1 MTAYLNLATIPQ
13 NQSKISQ
20 GIIMKQ
26 ITIVCVGQPNVGK
39 SSLVNKICG
48 VHLRVGNF
56 TGVTIE
62 KSEARIE
69 YKGYTLRIIDLPGTY
84 SLNEYSFEEQVTKQ
98 FLENQE
104 YDVILNVLDS
114 TNLERS
120 LLLTTQLMDL
130 QSKMCLALNMSDE
143 AKKEGIEINSG
154 LLGEILG
161 VECVS
166 VSAFYGENLDILL
179 DRIISIANEPFKQ
192 NKRVYAEFLE
202 NEINRLEKFLEQKH
216 YEDIERLLALH
227 HRGVGNLRDV
237 AIRLLMQ
244 DNFIAKNLHDKGCW
258 AELSE
263 FVNKCTQQLY
273 KQSQSQNVQDIFND
287 DSISFAKGAS
297 MESSRIYANKQL
309 STSQRLDGIL
319 LNTYLGIPIFLFLM
333 WLLFQVTFYLGEFP
347 KVWIEDSMASFG
359 SFAMEHISN
368 EFVASLLSGGIIAGV
383 GAVLSFLPHILILFC
398 GIVLLEGTGYMARVA
413 FLLDGFFHK
422 FGLHGKSFIPLVTG
436 FGCSVPAYMSTRMLK
451 NRNDRMLTLFIINFM
466 SCGARLPVYT
476 LFIGAFFTPDVAG
489 NVLYGIYIFGAL
501 VGLCMAKILKL
512 TAFKGEDEPFVMEM
526 PKYRLPSMRLIAF
539 SVWQKA
545 VSYVKKAGSFILL
558 ASVIIWVGTQFPHN
572 EILENETTKAVS
584 ALESSIV
591 ELEQK
596 RGKEECVQKWEHR
609 NADGSAKWG
618 VSVVICE
625 DGHIDRSIKF
635 IQEEIENIQH
645 TYQSSKVEQSYLG
658 QIGKFIEPIF
668 TPMDFDWR
676 ISVSLINGLLA
687 KETIISSM
695 GVLYALGEDIDENN
709 NMPLREILQENIS
722 LSSAIAFILFIMFY
736 NPCFAASIVF
746 GKEAGGK
753 RFIAYLFIFT
763 SVVSYVFAFVGYKIT
778 QLIVG

>member
-1 MTAYLNLATIPQ
+1 
-13 NQSKISQ
+13 
-20 GIIMKQ
+20 MKQ

-48 VHLRVGNF
+48 VHLKVGNF

-62 KSEARIE
+62 KAEARIE
-69 YKGYTLRIIDLPGTY
+69 YKGYILRIIDLPGTY
-84 SLNEYSFEEQVTKQ
+84 ALNEYSFEEQITKQ
-98 FLENQE
+98 FLEMQE

-114 TNLERS
+114 TNLERC
-120 LLLTTQLMDL
+120 LLLTTQLMEL

-143 AKKEGIEINSG
+143 AKKEGIEIDSV

-166 VSAFYGENLDILL
+166 VSAFYGENLETLL
-179 DRIISIANEPFKQ
+179 DRLIHIANEPLEP
-192 NKRVYAEFLE
+192 NKRVYADFLE
-202 NEINRLEKFLEQKH
+202 NEISKIEDFLKQKH
-216 YEDIERLLALH
+216 YEDIERLLALN
-227 HRGVGNLRDV
+227 HRGVRSLRDI
-237 AIRLLMQ
+237 AIKLLMQ
-244 DNFIAKNLHDKGCW
+244 DNFITKSLHDKGCW
-258 AELSE
+258 VELSE
-263 FVNKCTQQLY
+263 FVNKCTQRLY

-297 MESSRIYANKQL
+297 MESSRTNAKKQL
-309 STSQRLDGIL
+309 SITQRLDAIL

-347 KVWIEDSMASFG
+347 KVWIEESMASFG
-359 SFAMEHISN
+359 DLVQGYVAN

-476 LFIGAFFTPDVAG
+476 LFIGAFFTPSVAG

-512 TAFKGEDEPFVMEM
+512 TAFRGDDEPFVMEM
-526 PKYRLPSMRLIAF
+526 PKYRLPSLRLIAF

-572 EILENETTKAVS
+572 ETLEQQTDEIVS
-584 ALESSIV
+584 ALESKIA
-591 ELEQK
+591 ELEQQ
-596 RGKEECVQKWEHR
+596 RGKEECVQEWEHR
-609 NADGSAKWG
+609 NADGSAEWG
-618 VSVVICE
+618 VSLVMCE
-625 DGHIDRSIKF
+625 DGHIDRSIES
-635 IQEEIENIQH
+635 IQDEIENIQH
-645 TYQSSKVEQSYLG
+645 TYQSNKVEQSYLG
-658 QIGKFIEPIF
+658 RIGKFIEPIF
-668 TPMDFDWR
+668 TPMDFDWK
-676 ISVSLINGLLA
+676 ISVSLLNGLLA

-709 NMPLREILQENIS
+709 DMPLREILQEHIS
-722 LSSAIAFILFIMFY
+722 LPSAIAFILFIMFY

-753 RFIAYLFIFT
+753 RFIAYLFVFT
-763 SVVSYVFAFVGYKIT
+763 SVVSYIFAFVGYKIT

>member
-1 MTAYLNLATIPQ
+1 MN
-13 NQSKISQ
+13 
-20 GIIMKQ
+20 Q

-48 VHLRVGNF
+48 VHLKVGNF

-84 SLNEYSFEEQVTKQ
+84 SLNEYSFEEQITKQ
-98 FLENQE
+98 FLETQE

-114 TNLERS
+114 TNLERC
-120 LLLTTQLMDL
+120 LLLTTQLMNL

-143 AKKEGIEINSG
+143 AKKEGIEINSA

-166 VSAFYGENLDILL
+166 VSAFYGENLNILL
-179 DRIISIANEPFKQ
+179 DKLISIANEPLKP
-192 NKRVYAEFLE
+192 NKRVYADFLE
-202 NEINRLEKFLEQKH
+202 NEISKIEDFLKQKH

-227 HRGVGNLRDV
+227 HRGARTLRDI

-244 DNFIAKNLHDKGCW
+244 DSFITKNLHDKGCW
-258 AELSE
+258 VELSE
-263 FVNKCTQQLY
+263 FVSKCTQQLY

-297 MESSRIYANKQL
+297 MESSRTDAKNQL
-309 STSQRLDGIL
+309 SITQRLDAIL

-347 KVWIEDSMASFG
+347 KVWIEEGMASFG
-359 SFAMEHISN
+359 SFAMEHIGN
-368 EFVASLLSGGIIAGV
+368 EFLASLLSGGIIAGV

-436 FGCSVPAYMSTRMLK
+436 FGCSVPAYMSARMLK

-476 LFIGAFFTPDVAG
+476 LFIGAFFDPSMAG

-512 TAFKGEDEPFVMEM
+512 TAFRGEDEPFVMEM

-572 EILENETTKAVS
+572 EKLEIETNKTID
-584 ALESSIV
+584 ALESRIE

-596 RGKEECVQKWEHR
+596 MGEKVCTQELEHR
-609 NADGSAKWG
+609 NDNGSAELG
-618 VSVVICE
+618 VFVGDCE
-625 DGHIDRSIKF
+625 NLDIDRSINLM
-635 IQEEIENIQH
+635 QEEIENIQH
-645 TYQSSKVEQSYLG
+645 TYQSNKVEQSYLG
-658 QIGKFIEPIF
+658 QLGKFIEPLF
-668 TPMDFDWR
+668 KPMDFDWK
-676 ISVSLINGLLA
+676 ISISLINGLLA

-709 NMPLREILQENIS
+709 DVPLREILQEHIT
-722 LSSAIAFILFIMFY
+722 LPSAIAFILFIMFY

-763 SVVSYVFAFVGYKIT
+763 SVVSYIFAFVGYKIT

>member
-1 MTAYLNLATIPQ
+1 
-13 NQSKISQ
+13 
-20 GIIMKQ
+20 MKQ

-48 VHLRVGNF
+48 VHLKVGNF

-62 KSEARIE
+62 KAEARIE
-69 YKGYTLRIIDLPGTY
+69 YKGYILRIIDLPGTY
-84 SLNEYSFEEQVTKQ
+84 ALNEYSFEEQITKQ
-98 FLENQE
+98 FLETQE

-114 TNLERS
+114 TNLERC
-120 LLLTTQLMDL
+120 LLLTTQLMEL

-143 AKKEGIEINSG
+143 AKKEGIEIDSA

-166 VSAFYGENLDILL
+166 VSAFYGENLETLL
-179 DRIISIANEPFKQ
+179 DRLIHIANEPLEL
-192 NKRVYAEFLE
+192 NKRVYADFLE
-202 NEINRLEKFLEQKH
+202 NEISKIEDFLKQKH
-216 YEDIERLLALH
+216 YEDIERLLALN
-227 HRGVGNLRDV
+227 HRGVRSLRDI
-237 AIRLLMQ
+237 AIKLLMQ
-244 DNFIAKNLHDKGCW
+244 DNFIAKHLHDKGCW
-258 AELSE
+258 VELSE
-263 FVNKCTQQLY
+263 FVNKCTQRLY

-297 MESSRIYANKQL
+297 MESSRTDTKKQL
-309 STSQRLDGIL
+309 SITQRLDAIL

-347 KVWIEDSMASFG
+347 KVWIEESMASFG
-359 SFAMEHISN
+359 DLVQGYIAN

-476 LFIGAFFTPDVAG
+476 LFIGAFFTPSVAG

-512 TAFKGEDEPFVMEM
+512 TAFRGDDEPFVMEM

-572 EILENETTKAVS
+572 ETLEQQTDEAVS
-584 ALESSIV
+584 ALESKIA
-591 ELEQK
+591 ELEQQ
-596 RGKEECVQKWEHR
+596 RGKEVCVQEWEHR
-609 NADGSAKWG
+609 NTDGSAEWG
-618 VSVVICE
+618 ASVVMCE
-625 DGHIDRSIKF
+625 DGYIDRSIES
-635 IQEEIENIQH
+635 IQDEIENIQH
-645 TYQSSKVEQSYLG
+645 TYQSNKVEQSYLG
-658 QIGKFIEPIF
+658 RIGKFIEPIF
-668 TPMDFDWR
+668 TPMDFDWK
-676 ISVSLINGLLA
+676 ISVSLLNGLLA

-709 NMPLREILQENIS
+709 DMPLREILQENIS
-722 LSSAIAFILFIMFY
+722 LPSAIAFILFIMFY

-753 RFIAYLFIFT
+753 RFIAYLFVFT
-763 SVVSYVFAFVGYKIT
+763 SVVSYIFAFVGYKTT

>member
-1 MTAYLNLATIPQ
+1 
-13 NQSKISQ
+13 
-20 GIIMKQ
+20 MKQ

-48 VHLRVGNF
+48 VHLKVGNF

-62 KSEARIE
+62 KAEARIE
-69 YKGYTLRIIDLPGTY
+69 YKGYILRIIDLPGTY
-84 SLNEYSFEEQVTKQ
+84 ALNEYSFEEQITKQ
-98 FLENQE
+98 FLETQE

-114 TNLERS
+114 TNLERC
-120 LLLTTQLMDL
+120 LLLTTQLMEL

-143 AKKEGIEINSG
+143 AKKEGIEIDSA

-166 VSAFYGENLDILL
+166 VSAFYGENLETLL
-179 DRIISIANEPFKQ
+179 DRLIHIANKPLEP
-192 NKRVYAEFLE
+192 NKRVYADFLE
-202 NEINRLEKFLEQKH
+202 NEINKVEDFLKQKH
-216 YEDIERLLALH
+216 YEDIERLLALN
-227 HRGVGNLRDV
+227 HRGVRSLRDI
-237 AIRLLMQ
+237 AIKLLMQ

-258 AELSE
+258 VELSE
-263 FVNKCTQQLY
+263 FVNKCTQRLY

-297 MESSRIYANKQL
+297 MESSRTDTKKQL
-309 STSQRLDGIL
+309 SITQRLDAIL

-347 KVWIEDSMASFG
+347 KVWIEESMASFG
-359 SFAMEHISN
+359 DLIQGYIAN

-476 LFIGAFFTPDVAG
+476 LFIGAFFTPSVAG

-501 VGLCMAKILKL
+501 VGLCMAKILRL
-512 TAFKGEDEPFVMEM
+512 TAFRGDDEPFVMEM
-526 PKYRLPSMRLIAF
+526 PKYRLPSLRLIAF

-545 VSYVKKAGSFILL
+545 ISYVKKAGSFILL

-572 EILENETTKAVS
+572 ETLEQQTDETVS
-584 ALESSIV
+584 TLESKIA
-591 ELEQK
+591 ELERQ
-596 RGKEECVQKWEHR
+596 RGKEECVQEWEHR
-609 NADGSAKWG
+609 NADGRAEWG
-618 VSVVICE
+618 ASVVMCE
-625 DGHIDRSIKF
+625 DGHIDRSIES
-635 IQEEIENIQH
+635 IQDEIENIQH
-645 TYQSSKVEQSYLG
+645 TYQSNKVEQSYLG
-658 QIGKFIEPIF
+658 RIGKFIEPIF
-668 TPMDFDWR
+668 TPMDFDWK
-676 ISVSLINGLLA
+676 ISVSLLNGLLA

-709 NMPLREILQENIS
+709 DMPLREILQEHIS
-722 LSSAIAFILFIMFY
+722 LPSAIAFILFIMFY

-753 RFIAYLFIFT
+753 RFIAYLFVFT
-763 SVVSYVFAFVGYKIT
+763 SVVSYIFAFVGYKIT

>member
-1 MTAYLNLATIPQ
+1 
-13 NQSKISQ
+13 
-20 GIIMKQ
+20 MKQ

-48 VHLRVGNF
+48 VHLKVGNF

-62 KSEARIE
+62 KAEARIE
-69 YKGYTLRIIDLPGTY
+69 YKGYILRIIDLPGTY
-84 SLNEYSFEEQVTKQ
+84 ALNEYSFEEQITKQ
-98 FLENQE
+98 FLETQE

-114 TNLERS
+114 TNLERC
-120 LLLTTQLMDL
+120 LLLTTQLMEL

-143 AKKEGIEINSG
+143 AKKEGIEIDSA

-166 VSAFYGENLDILL
+166 VSAFYGENLETLL
-179 DRIISIANEPFKQ
+179 DRLIHIANEPLEL
-192 NKRVYAEFLE
+192 NKRVYADFLE
-202 NEINRLEKFLEQKH
+202 NEISKIEDFLKQKH
-216 YEDIERLLALH
+216 YEDIERLLALN
-227 HRGVGNLRDV
+227 HRGVRSLRDI
-237 AIRLLMQ
+237 AIKLLMQ
-244 DNFIAKNLHDKGCW
+244 DNFIAKHLHDKGCW
-258 AELSE
+258 VELSE
-263 FVNKCTQQLY
+263 FVNKCTQRLY

-297 MESSRIYANKQL
+297 MESSRTDTKKQL
-309 STSQRLDGIL
+309 SITQRLDAIL

-347 KVWIEDSMASFG
+347 KVWIEESMASFG
-359 SFAMEHISN
+359 DLVQGYIAN

-398 GIVLLEGTGYMARVA
+398 GVVLLEGTGYMARVA

-476 LFIGAFFTPDVAG
+476 LFIGAFFTPSVAG

-512 TAFKGEDEPFVMEM
+512 TAFRGDDEPFVMEM

-572 EILENETTKAVS
+572 ETLEQQTDETVS
-584 ALESSIV
+584 TLESKIA
-591 ELEQK
+591 ELEQQ
-596 RGKEECVQKWEHR
+596 RGKEVCVQEWEHR
-609 NADGSAKWG
+609 NTDGSAEWG
-618 VSVVICE
+618 ASVVMCE
-625 DGHIDRSIKF
+625 DGYIDRSIES
-635 IQEEIENIQH
+635 IQDEIENIQH
-645 TYQSSKVEQSYLG
+645 TYQSNKVEQSYLG
-658 QIGKFIEPIF
+658 RIGKFIEPIF
-668 TPMDFDWR
+668 TPMDFDWK
-676 ISVSLINGLLA
+676 ISVSLLNGLLA

-709 NMPLREILQENIS
+709 DMPLREILQEHIS
-722 LSSAIAFILFIMFY
+722 LPSAIAFILFIMFY

-753 RFIAYLFIFT
+753 RFIVYLFIFT
-763 SVVSYVFAFVGYKIT
+763 SVVSYIFAFVGYKIT

>member
-1 MTAYLNLATIPQ
+1 
-13 NQSKISQ
+13 
-20 GIIMKQ
+20 MKQ

-48 VHLRVGNF
+48 VHLKVGNF

-62 KSEARIE
+62 KAEARIE
-69 YKGYTLRIIDLPGTY
+69 YKGYILRIIDLPGTY
-84 SLNEYSFEEQVTKQ
+84 ALNEYSFEEQITKQ
-98 FLENQE
+98 FLETQE

-114 TNLERS
+114 TNLERC
-120 LLLTTQLMDL
+120 LLLTTQLMEL

-143 AKKEGIEINSG
+143 AKKEGIEIDSA

-166 VSAFYGENLDILL
+166 VSAFYGENLETLL
-179 DRIISIANEPFKQ
+179 DRLIHIANEPLEP
-192 NKRVYAEFLE
+192 NKRVYADFLE
-202 NEINRLEKFLEQKH
+202 NEISKVEDFLKQKH
-216 YEDIERLLALH
+216 YEDIERLLALN
-227 HRGVGNLRDV
+227 HRGVRSLRDI
-237 AIRLLMQ
+237 AIKLLMQ
-244 DNFIAKNLHDKGCW
+244 DNFITKSLHDKGCW
-258 AELSE
+258 VELSE
-263 FVNKCTQQLY
+263 FVNKCTQWLY

-297 MESSRIYANKQL
+297 MESSRTDTKKQL
-309 STSQRLDGIL
+309 SITQRLDAIL

-347 KVWIEDSMASFG
+347 KVWIEESMASFG
-359 SFAMEHISN
+359 DLVQGYIAN

-476 LFIGAFFTPDVAG
+476 LFIGAFFTPSVAG

-512 TAFKGEDEPFVMEM
+512 TAFRGDDEPFVMEM
-526 PKYRLPSMRLIAF
+526 PKYRLPSLRLIAF

-545 VSYVKKAGSFILL
+545 ISYVKKAGSFILL

-572 EILENETTKAVS
+572 ETLEQQTDETVS
-584 ALESSIV
+584 ALESKIA
-591 ELEQK
+591 ELEQQ
-596 RGKEECVQKWEHR
+596 RGKEECVQEWEHR
-609 NADGSAKWG
+609 NADGRAEWG
-618 VSVVICE
+618 ASVVMCE
-625 DGHIDRSIKF
+625 DGYIDRSIES
-635 IQEEIENIQH
+635 IQDEIENIQH
-645 TYQSSKVEQSYLG
+645 TYQSNKVEQSYLG
-658 QIGKFIEPIF
+658 RIGKFIEPIF
-668 TPMDFDWR
+668 TPMDFDWK
-676 ISVSLINGLLA
+676 ISVSLLNGLLA

-709 NMPLREILQENIS
+709 DMPLREILQEHIS
-722 LSSAIAFILFIMFY
+722 LPSAIAFILFIMFY

-753 RFIAYLFIFT
+753 RFIAYLFVFT
-763 SVVSYVFAFVGYKIT
+763 SVVSYIFAFVGYKTT

>member
-1 MTAYLNLATIPQ
+1 
-13 NQSKISQ
+13 
-20 GIIMKQ
+20 MKQ

-48 VHLRVGNF
+48 VHLKVGNF

-62 KSEARIE
+62 KAEARIE
-69 YKGYTLRIIDLPGTY
+69 YKGYILRIIDLPGTY
-84 SLNEYSFEEQVTKQ
+84 ALNEYSFEEQITKQ
-98 FLENQE
+98 FLETQE

-114 TNLERS
+114 TNLERC
-120 LLLTTQLMDL
+120 LLLTTQLMEL

-143 AKKEGIEINSG
+143 AKKEGIEIDSA

-166 VSAFYGENLDILL
+166 VSAFYGENLETLL
-179 DRIISIANEPFKQ
+179 DRLIHIANEPLEL
-192 NKRVYAEFLE
+192 NKRVYADFLE
-202 NEINRLEKFLEQKH
+202 NEISKIEDFLKQKH
-216 YEDIERLLALH
+216 YEDIERLLALN
-227 HRGVGNLRDV
+227 HRGVRSLRDI
-237 AIRLLMQ
+237 AIKLLMQ

-258 AELSE
+258 VELSE
-263 FVNKCTQQLY
+263 FVNKCTQRLY

-297 MESSRIYANKQL
+297 MESSRTDTKKQL
-309 STSQRLDGIL
+309 SITQRFDAIL

-347 KVWIEDSMASFG
+347 KVWIEESMASFG
-359 SFAMEHISN
+359 DLVQGYIAN

-476 LFIGAFFTPDVAG
+476 LFIGAFFTPSVAG

-512 TAFKGEDEPFVMEM
+512 TAFRGDDEPFVMEM
-526 PKYRLPSMRLIAF
+526 PKYRLPSLRLIAF

-545 VSYVKKAGSFILL
+545 ISYVKKAGSFILL

-572 EILENETTKAVS
+572 ETLEQQTDETVS
-584 ALESSIV
+584 ALESKIA
-591 ELEQK
+591 ELEQQ
-596 RGKEECVQKWEHR
+596 RGKEECVQEWEHR
-609 NADGSAKWG
+609 NADGSAEWG
-618 VSVVICE
+618 ASVVMCE
-625 DGHIDRSIKF
+625 DGHIDRSIES
-635 IQEEIENIQH
+635 IQDEIENIQH
-645 TYQSSKVEQSYLG
+645 TYQSNKVEQSYLG
-658 QIGKFIEPIF
+658 RIGKFIEPIF
-668 TPMDFDWR
+668 TPMDFDWK
-676 ISVSLINGLLA
+676 ISVSLLNGLLA

-709 NMPLREILQENIS
+709 DMPLREILQEHIS
-722 LSSAIAFILFIMFY
+722 LPSAIAFILFIMFY

-753 RFIAYLFIFT
+753 RFIAYLFVFT
-763 SVVSYVFAFVGYKIT
+763 SVVSYIFAFVGYKIT

>member
-1 MTAYLNLATIPQ
+1 
-13 NQSKISQ
+13 
-20 GIIMKQ
+20 MKQ

-48 VHLRVGNF
+48 VHLKVGNF

-62 KSEARIE
+62 KAEARIE
-69 YKGYTLRIIDLPGTY
+69 YKGYILRIIDLPGTY
-84 SLNEYSFEEQVTKQ
+84 ALNEYSFEEQITKQ
-98 FLENQE
+98 FLETQE

-114 TNLERS
+114 TNLERC
-120 LLLTTQLMDL
+120 LLLTTQLMEL

-143 AKKEGIEINSG
+143 AKKEGIEIDSA

-166 VSAFYGENLDILL
+166 VSAFYGENLETLL
-179 DRIISIANEPFKQ
+179 DRLIHIANEPLEL
-192 NKRVYAEFLE
+192 NKRVYADFLE
-202 NEINRLEKFLEQKH
+202 NEISKIEDFLKQKH
-216 YEDIERLLALH
+216 YEDIERLLALN
-227 HRGVGNLRDV
+227 HRGVRSLRDI
-237 AIRLLMQ
+237 AIKLLMQ
-244 DNFIAKNLHDKGCW
+244 DNFIAKHLHDKGCW
-258 AELSE
+258 VELSE
-263 FVNKCTQQLY
+263 FVNKCTQRLY

-297 MESSRIYANKQL
+297 MESSRTNAKKQL
-309 STSQRLDGIL
+309 SITQRLDAIL

-347 KVWIEDSMASFG
+347 KVWIEESMASFG
-359 SFAMEHISN
+359 DLVQGYIAN

-476 LFIGAFFTPDVAG
+476 LFIGAFFTPSVAG

-512 TAFKGEDEPFVMEM
+512 TAFRGDDEPFVMEM
-526 PKYRLPSMRLIAF
+526 PKYRLPSLRLIAF

-558 ASVIIWVGTQFPHN
+558 ASVIIWVGTQLPHN
-572 EILENETTKAVS
+572 ETLEQQTDETVS
-584 ALESSIV
+584 ALESKIA
-591 ELEQK
+591 ELEQQ
-596 RGKEECVQKWEHR
+596 RGKEECVQEWEHR
-609 NADGSAKWG
+609 NADGSAEWG
-618 VSVVICE
+618 ASVVMCE
-625 DGHIDRSIKF
+625 DGHIDRSIES
-635 IQEEIENIQH
+635 IQDEIENIQH
-645 TYQSSKVEQSYLG
+645 TYQSNKVEQSYLG
-658 QIGKFIEPIF
+658 RIGKFIEPIF
-668 TPMDFDWR
+668 TSMDFDWK
-676 ISVSLINGLLA
+676 ISVSLLNGLLA

-709 NMPLREILQENIS
+709 DMPLREILQENIS
-722 LSSAIAFILFIMFY
+722 LPSAIAFILFIMFY

-753 RFIAYLFIFT
+753 RFIAYLFVFT
-763 SVVSYVFAFVGYKIT
+763 SVVSYIFAFVGYKTT

>member
-1 MTAYLNLATIPQ
+1 MTAYLNLATITQ
-13 NQSKISQ
+13 NHQ

-48 VHLRVGNF
+48 VHLKVGNF

-62 KSEARIE
+62 KAEARIE

-84 SLNEYSFEEQVTKQ
+84 ALNEYSFEEQITKQ
-98 FLENQE
+98 FLETQE

-114 TNLERS
+114 TNLERC
-120 LLLTTQLMDL
+120 LLLTTQLMEL

-143 AKKEGIEINSG
+143 AKKEGIEIDSA

-161 VECVS
+161 VECMS
-166 VSAFYGENLDILL
+166 VSAFYGENLETLL
-179 DRIISIANEPFKQ
+179 DRLIHIANEPLEP
-192 NKRVYAEFLE
+192 NKRVYADFLE
-202 NEINRLEKFLEQKH
+202 NEISKVEDFLKQKH
-216 YEDIERLLALH
+216 YEDIERLLALN
-227 HRGVGNLRDV
+227 HRGVRSLRDI
-237 AIRLLMQ
+237 AIKLLMQ
-244 DNFIAKNLHDKGCW
+244 DNFIAKSLHDKGCW
-258 AELSE
+258 VELSE

-297 MESSRIYANKQL
+297 MESSRTDTKKQL
-309 STSQRLDGIL
+309 SITQRLDAIL

-347 KVWIEDSMASFG
+347 KVWIEESMASFG
-359 SFAMEHISN
+359 DLVQGYIAN

-476 LFIGAFFTPDVAG
+476 LFIGAFFTPSVAG

-512 TAFKGEDEPFVMEM
+512 TAFRGDDEPFVMEM

-572 EILENETTKAVS
+572 ETLEQQTDEAVS
-584 ALESSIV
+584 ALESKIA
-591 ELEQK
+591 ELEQQ
-596 RGKEECVQKWEHR
+596 RGKEECVREWEHR
-609 NADGSAKWG
+609 NADGRAEWG
-618 VSVVICE
+618 ASVVMCE
-625 DGHIDRSIKF
+625 DGYIDRSIES
-635 IQEEIENIQH
+635 IQDEIENIQH
-645 TYQSSKVEQSYLG
+645 TYQSNKVEQSYLG
-658 QIGKFIEPIF
+658 RIGKFIEPIF
-668 TPMDFDWR
+668 TPMDFDWK
-676 ISVSLINGLLA
+676 ISVSLLNGLLA

-709 NMPLREILQENIS
+709 DMPLREILQENIS
-722 LSSAIAFILFIMFY
+722 LPSAIAFILFIMFY

-763 SVVSYVFAFVGYKIT
+763 SVVSYIFAFVGYKIT

>member
-1 MTAYLNLATIPQ
+1 
-13 NQSKISQ
+13 
-20 GIIMKQ
+20 MKQ

-48 VHLRVGNF
+48 VHLKVGNF

-62 KSEARIE
+62 KAEARIE
-69 YKGYTLRIIDLPGTY
+69 YKGYILRIIDLPGTY
-84 SLNEYSFEEQVTKQ
+84 ALNEYSFEEQITKQ
-98 FLENQE
+98 FLETQE

-114 TNLERS
+114 TNLERC
-120 LLLTTQLMDL
+120 LLLTTQLMEL

-143 AKKEGIEINSG
+143 AKKEGIEIDSA

-166 VSAFYGENLDILL
+166 VSAFYGENLETLL
-179 DRIISIANEPFKQ
+179 DRLIHIANKPLEP
-192 NKRVYAEFLE
+192 NKRVYADFLE
-202 NEINRLEKFLEQKH
+202 NEINKVEDFLKQKH
-216 YEDIERLLALH
+216 YENIERLLALN
-227 HRGVGNLRDV
+227 HRGVRSLRDI
-237 AIRLLMQ
+237 AIKLLMQ

-258 AELSE
+258 VELSE
-263 FVNKCTQQLY
+263 FVNKCTQRLY

-297 MESSRIYANKQL
+297 MESSRTDTKKQL
-309 STSQRLDGIL
+309 SITQRLDAIL

-347 KVWIEDSMASFG
+347 KVWIEESMASFG
-359 SFAMEHISN
+359 DLIQGYIAN

-476 LFIGAFFTPDVAG
+476 LFIGAFFTPSVAG

-512 TAFKGEDEPFVMEM
+512 TAFRGDDEPFVMEM

-545 VSYVKKAGSFILL
+545 ISYVKKAGSFILL

-572 EILENETTKAVS
+572 EMLEIETNKAVS
-584 ALESSIV
+584 GLESGIA
-591 ELEQK
+591 ELEQQ
-596 RGKEECVQKWEHR
+596 RGKKACVREWEHR
-609 NADGSAKWG
+609 NAGGSAEWG
-618 VSVVICE
+618 VSLVMCE
-625 DGHIDRSIKF
+625 DWYIDRNIKL
-635 IQEEIENIQH
+635 IQNEIENIQH
-645 TYQSSKVEQSYLG
+645 TYQSNKVEQSYLG
-658 QIGKFIEPIF
+658 RIGKFIEPIF
-668 TPMDFDWR
+668 TPMDFDWK
-676 ISVSLINGLLA
+676 ISVSLLNGLLA

-709 NMPLREILQENIS
+709 DMPLREILQENIS
-722 LSSAIAFILFIMFY
+722 LPSAIAFILFIMFY

-753 RFIAYLFIFT
+753 RFIAYLFVFT
-763 SVVSYVFAFVGYKIT
+763 SVVSYIFAFVGYKIT

>member
-1 MTAYLNLATIPQ
+1 
-13 NQSKISQ
+13 
-20 GIIMKQ
+20 MKQ

-48 VHLRVGNF
+48 VHLKVGNF

-62 KSEARIE
+62 KAEARIE
-69 YKGYTLRIIDLPGTY
+69 YKGYILRIIDLPGTY
-84 SLNEYSFEEQVTKQ
+84 ALNEYSFEEQITKQ
-98 FLENQE
+98 FLETQE

-114 TNLERS
+114 TNLERC
-120 LLLTTQLMDL
+120 LLLTTQLMEL

-143 AKKEGIEINSG
+143 AKKEGIEIDSA

-166 VSAFYGENLDILL
+166 VSAFYGENLETLL
-179 DRIISIANEPFKQ
+179 DRLIHIANEPLEL
-192 NKRVYAEFLE
+192 NKRVYADFLE
-202 NEINRLEKFLEQKH
+202 NEISKIEDFLKQKH
-216 YEDIERLLALH
+216 YEDIERLLALN
-227 HRGVGNLRDV
+227 HRGVRSLRDI
-237 AIRLLMQ
+237 AIKLLMQ
-244 DNFIAKNLHDKGCW
+244 DNFIAKHLHDKGCW
-258 AELSE
+258 VELSE
-263 FVNKCTQQLY
+263 FVNKCTQRLY

-297 MESSRIYANKQL
+297 MESSRTDTKKQL
-309 STSQRLDGIL
+309 SITQRFDAIL

-347 KVWIEDSMASFG
+347 KVWIEESMASFG
-359 SFAMEHISN
+359 DLIQGYIAN

-436 FGCSVPAYMSTRMLK
+436 FGCSVPAYISTRMLK

-476 LFIGAFFTPDVAG
+476 LFIGAFFTPSVAG

-512 TAFKGEDEPFVMEM
+512 TAFRGDDEPFVMEM
-526 PKYRLPSMRLIAF
+526 PKYRLPSLRLIAF

-572 EILENETTKAVS
+572 ETLEQQTDETVS
-584 ALESSIV
+584 ALESKIV
-591 ELEQK
+591 ELEQQ
-596 RGKEECVQKWEHR
+596 RGKEECVQEWEHR
-609 NADGSAKWG
+609 NADGSAEWG
-618 VSVVICE
+618 ASVVMCE
-625 DGHIDRSIKF
+625 DGHIDRSIES
-635 IQEEIENIQH
+635 IQDEIENIQH
-645 TYQSSKVEQSYLG
+645 TYQSNKVEQSYLG
-658 QIGKFIEPIF
+658 RIGKFIEPIF
-668 TPMDFDWR
+668 TPMDFDWK
-676 ISVSLINGLLA
+676 ISVSLLNGLLA

-709 NMPLREILQENIS
+709 DMPLREILQENIS
-722 LSSAIAFILFIMFY
+722 LPSAIAFILFIMFY

-753 RFIAYLFIFT
+753 RFIAYLFVFT
-763 SVVSYVFAFVGYKIT
+763 SVVSYIFAFVGYKTT